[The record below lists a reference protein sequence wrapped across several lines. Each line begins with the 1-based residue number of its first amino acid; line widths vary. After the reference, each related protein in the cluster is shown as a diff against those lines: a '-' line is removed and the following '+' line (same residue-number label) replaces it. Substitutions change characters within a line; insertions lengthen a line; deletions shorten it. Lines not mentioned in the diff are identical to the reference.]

1 MAGSLVRRRALRW
14 AAMASVLAIA
24 FSACSSTS
32 STSPTTPAGPSGTP
46 GGATVPPTSNVDT
59 SELVILT
66 SGLGS
71 QQWAPAETDSG
82 VAPIKNAI
90 GETLIRE
97 NRETREYEPGL
108 ALEWTQSTD
117 GLTLDIKLRPD
128 IPFQEGWGTMTADDV
143 KFSIVQYLGP
153 SSDVGNQAQAM
164 MEALGNDPEA
174 NVEVVG
180 PLELK
185 LHSPKFTVGLIPALA
200 DGSTANAMYIQSKK
214 YWTEKPDE
222 ALQHPIGTGPYKFVS
237 STPGTEVK
245 LTAVDTHWRQT
256 PTFKNVT
263 FRVIPDDAA
272 RLAQVESGAADM
284 AVIPG
289 NLVREAQTKPT
300 IKILGA
306 ADYAQAEV
314 ELGGQYPGYPYD
326 DPTAPWI
333 QRTNPDKG
341 LAIRQAMSLAID
353 RQAILDAVLAGQAT
367 LTTGPITQYPKI
379 PDRNLPG
386 WTVPAYDPDQAKTK
400 LAEGGYPDGFE
411 ITMQEFE
418 NRPGS
423 GQADIAEA
431 VAGMWEAIGLKVT
444 RLQLTDEQSDSYV
457 DKPPKTQGAAWIRLD
472 PFYDNPVQNYQCC
485 YNVDAGHQEMYDPL
499 FDETLAKLQAEPD
512 PVKRAA
518 LNNAVIQKMI
528 DNMSIIP
535 MFTLNWSVAAGP
547 KVGSWVN
554 LTGEGNINSIE
565 SITP

>member
-1 MAGSLVRRRALRW
+1 
-14 AAMASVLAIA
+14 
-24 FSACSSTS
+24 
-32 STSPTTPAGPSGTP
+32 
-46 GGATVPPTSNVDT
+46 VDT

-66 SGLGS
+66 SDLGS
-71 QQWAPAETDSG
+71 QQYAPAETDAG
-82 VAPIKNAI
+82 VAPIKNAV

-97 NRETREYEPGL
+97 NRVTRAYEPGL
-108 ALEWTQSTD
+108 ALSWDQSAD

-128 IPFQEGWGTMTADDV
+128 VPFQDNYGTVTADDV

-164 MEALGNDPEA
+164 MAALGNDPEK

-185 LHSPKFTVGLIPALA
+185 LHSPVFTVGLIPALA

-214 YWTEKPDE
+214 YWTDKPAD
-222 ALQHPIGTGPYKFVS
+222 ALLHPIGTGPYKFVS

-245 LTAVDTHWRQT
+245 LTAVDSHWRQT

-272 RLAQVESGAADM
+272 RLAQVESGAADL

-289 NLVREAQTKPT
+289 NLVREAKTKPNL
-300 IKILGA
+300 KIVGA
-306 ADYAQAEV
+306 ADFAQAEV

-333 QRTNPDKG
+333 QRNAPDKG
-341 LAIRQAMSLAID
+341 LAIRQALSLSID
-353 RQAILDAVLAGQAT
+353 RQAILDAVLAGEAT

-379 PDRNLPG
+379 PDRNLPN
-386 WTVPAYDPDQAKTK
+386 WTVPVFDLTQAKQK
-400 LAEGGYPDGFE
+400 LADGGFPDGFP

-431 VAGMWEAIGLKVT
+431 VAGMWETLGLKVT
-444 RLQLTDEQSDSYV
+444 RQQLTDEQSDTYV

-485 YNVDAGHQEMYDPL
+485 YSVDAGHQEMYDPI
-499 FDETLAKLQAEPD
+499 FDKNLALMQAEPD
-512 PVKRAA
+512 PVKRAT
-518 LNNAVIQKMI
+518 LNNEVIQKMI
-528 DNMSIIP
+528 DNVSILP

-547 KVGSWVN
+547 KVGNWAN

>member
-1 MAGSLVRRRALRW
+1 MAGSLPARRGPTW
-14 AAMASVLAIA
+14 AALLAVCAIVFA
-24 FSACSSTS
+24 ACGPA
-32 STSPTTPAGPSGTP
+32 TSPSPSGPAGTGTASQGTTPA
-46 GGATVPPTSNVDT
+46 PTTSVDT
-59 SELVILT
+59 TNLVILT
-66 SGLGS
+66 SSLGS
-71 QQWAPAETDSG
+71 QQYAPAETDSG
-82 VAPIKNAI
+82 VAPIKNAV

-97 NRETREYEPGL
+97 NRTTREYEPGL
-108 ALEWTQSTD
+108 ALSWDQSTD
-117 GLTLDIKLRPD
+117 GLTVDIKLRPD
-128 IPFQEGWGTMTADDV
+128 IPFQDGWGTMTADDV

-164 MEALGNDPEA
+164 LEALGGDPEK

-214 YWTEKPDE
+214 YWTEKPAD
-222 ALQHPIGTGPYKFVS
+222 ALLHPIGTGPYKFVS

-245 LTAVDTHWRQT
+245 LTAVDKHWRQT

-263 FRVIPDDAA
+263 LRVIPDDAA
-272 RLAQVESGAADM
+272 RLAQVDSGAADL

-289 NLVREAQTKPT
+289 NLVREAKTKPNL
-300 IKILGA
+300 KILGA
-306 ADYAQAEV
+306 KDYAQAEV
-314 ELGGQYPGYPYD
+314 ELGGQYPGAAYD

-333 QRTNPDKG
+333 QRAAPEKG
-341 LAIRQAMSLAID
+341 LAIRQALSLSID
-353 RQAILDAVLAGQAT
+353 RQAILDAVLAGEAT

-379 PDRNLPG
+379 PDRNLPN
-386 WTVPAYDPDQAKTK
+386 WTVPAFNVDQAKQK
-400 LAEGGYPDGFE
+400 LVDGGFPTGFP
-411 ITMQEFE
+411 ITVQEFE

-431 VAGMWEAIGLKVT
+431 VAGMWEAIGIKVT
-444 RLQLTDEQSDSYV
+444 RLQLTDEQSDEYV
-457 DKPPKTQGAAWIRLD
+457 GKPPKTQGAAWIRLD
-472 PFYDNPVQNYQCC
+472 PFYDNVVQNYQCC
-485 YNVDAGHQEMYDPL
+485 YSVDAGHQEMYDPL
-499 FDETLAKLQAEPD
+499 FDSTLAALQAEPD
-512 PVKRAA
+512 ATKRAA

-547 KVGSWVN
+547 KVGVWDN
-554 LTGEGNINSIE
+554 LTGEGNINNIE